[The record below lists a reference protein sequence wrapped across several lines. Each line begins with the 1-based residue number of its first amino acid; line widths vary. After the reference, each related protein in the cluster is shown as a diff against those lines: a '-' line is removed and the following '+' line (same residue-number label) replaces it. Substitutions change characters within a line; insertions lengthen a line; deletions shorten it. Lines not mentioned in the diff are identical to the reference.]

1 MKNQFDLFVDEY
13 DEWFRKNPNLF
24 ESELR
29 AIQKIFPKSKV
40 KSLEIGVGS
49 GIFAEKLGIEFGVD
63 PSENML
69 LFAQKRGVKVK
80 KGIAEILPYSDSS
93 FDLALF
99 ITSLCFISDPEG
111 ALLEA
116 YRVLNENGSVIVAF
130 IKKDS
135 VLGETIEASKNE
147 SKFYK
152 GAQLFTT
159 AEMIT
164 LLENAGFKINQ
175 TVQSLFNLS
184 GIEPEQPKDGYDQG
198 SFIVIKA
205 NKVT

>member
-69 LFAQKRGVKVK
+69 LVAQKRGVKVK
-80 KGIAEILPYSDSS
+80 KGVAEILPYSDSS
-93 FDLALF
+93 FDLTLF
-99 ITSLCFISDPEG
+99 ITSICFISNPEA
-111 ALLEA
+111 ALREA
-116 YRVLNENGSVIVAF
+116 NRVLNENGSVIVAF

-175 TVQSLFNLS
+175 TVQTLFNLS
-184 GIEPEQPKDGYDQG
+184 GIEPELPKDGYDQG